1 MGIFGSIIGNTV
13 GSVISG
19 AINAVTGGGSSGSSS
34 SSSSGSSSRPSGG
47 SSSNNWGVSIGTP
60 RPGDFTGS
68 ASGVTANNS
77 FQQAIIDQMNSNS
90 AAWWDAKT
98 DAERDRLHQLNQ
110 QLADLLGG
118 NVTYNNGV
126 WVGQAGQTFEE
137 YPQFQLPQL
146 PQGGQIS
153 YQPQDQSQKLEE
165 MYKAQLEAQKAA
177 LKEAYEKNLSS
188 LEAEQGKLGGN
199 YQAARNDTAA
209 QSALSQQRFNETAA
223 AYGLNSGTAG
233 QAALSYATQLQNNLG
248 TLQAAESAAN
258 AEIERQRTLLA
269 KEYENALV
277 EAQADND
284 YERFKALYE
293 EAVRV
298 DQALQNQSQF
308 NASQALKQYQTL
320 LDQYY
325 KDREWGLTQDQW
337 QYEQQQDQYK
347 KDMEAAETL
356 MKQGDYSAYGKLMG
370 WDEDRIAQMEA
381 AWKAA
386 NTKTDSGT
394 SSGSSS
400 GSSSS
405 RPSSGG
411 SSSGGK
417 GSSGSGSGSSS
428 STGSSGDPVVD
439 AYRAGCRTYS
449 AAVAYFKRQGYGDG
463 ISQNMAQDLERRMA
477 KGEVGVNESKVMQL
491 YNNIVEMRDTA
502 LNRNDPNFARKAIEE
517 YRKQT
522 SLKLNDDEVAWLLAK
537 FGYTA

>member
-1 MGIFGSIIGNTV
+1 MGIFGSIIGNTI

-19 AINAVTGGGSSGSSS
+19 AINAATGGSSSSSSSSSSSRPSSGSSS
-34 SSSSGSSSRPSGG
+34 SSG
-47 SSSNNWGVSIGTP
+47 WGVSIGTP
-60 RPGDFTGS
+60 RPNDFSGS
-68 ASGVTANNS
+68 ASGITANNS

-90 AAWWDAKT
+90 AAWWDATT
-98 DAERDRLHQLNQ
+98 DAERDRLHQQNQ
-110 QLADLLGG
+110 QLAELLGG

-137 YPQFQLPQL
+137 YPQFQLPQN
-146 PQGGQIS
+146 GQIS

-177 LKEAYEKNLSS
+177 LKEAYENNLSS
-188 LEAEQGKLGGN
+188 LEAEQGKLGSN
-199 YQAARNDTAA
+199 YQSARNDTAA

-233 QAALSYATQLQNNLG
+233 QAALSYATQLQSNLG

-308 NASQALKQYQTL
+308 NASQSLKQYQTL

-347 KDMEAAETL
+347 KDLEAAETL

-370 WDEDRIAQMEA
+370 WDEDKIAQMEA
-381 AWKAA
+381 AWQAA
-386 NTKTDSGT
+386 NTKIDSTVASSASAGT
-394 SSGSSS
+394 SSGSSA
-400 GSSSS
+400 

-411 SSSGGK
+411 SSSGSK
-417 GSSGSGSGSSS
+417 GSTGSSAS
-428 STGSSGDPVVD
+428 SSGDPVVD

-449 AAVAYFKRQGYGDG
+449 AAVAYFKGLGYGDG

-491 YNNIVEMRDTA
+491 YNNILEMRDTS

-522 SLKLNDDEVAWLLAK
+522 SLQLNDDEVAWLLSK

>member
-1 MGIFGSIIGNTV
+1 MSIFGSIIGNTV

-19 AINAVTGGGSSGSSS
+19 AISAVTGGGSSGSSS
-34 SSSSGSSSRPSGG
+34 GSSSRPSSG
-47 SSSNNWGVSIGTP
+47 SSSSSGGWGVPIGTP
-60 RPGDFTGS
+60 RPGDFSGS
-68 ASGVTANNS
+68 ASGITANNS

-90 AAWWDAKT
+90 AAWWEAT
-98 DAERDRLHQLNQ
+98 SDAERDRLHQMNQ
-110 QLADLLGG
+110 QLAGMLGG
-118 NVTYNNGV
+118 NITYDNGV
-126 WVGQAGQTFEE
+126 WVGEAGQTYEQ
-137 YPQFQLPQL
+137 YPQYQLPQFSL
-146 PQGGQIS
+146 GGQIS

-298 DQALQNQSQF
+298 DEALQNQSQF
-308 NASQALKQYQTL
+308 NASQALKEYQAM

-347 KDMEAAETL
+347 KDLEAAETL

-370 WDEDRIAQMEA
+370 WDEDKIAQMEA

-386 NTKTDSGT
+386 NTKTTTGGST
-394 SSGSSS
+394 SGSSS
-400 GSSSS
+400 GSSS
-405 RPSSGG
+405 RTSSGG
-411 SSSGGK
+411 SSSGSKGGS
-417 GSSGSGSGSSS
+417 GSSGSSSG
-428 STGSSGDPVVD
+428 TSGDPVVD

-491 YNNIVEMRDTA
+491 YNNILEMRDTA

-517 YRKQT
+517 YRKQS

-537 FGYTA
+537 FGYSA